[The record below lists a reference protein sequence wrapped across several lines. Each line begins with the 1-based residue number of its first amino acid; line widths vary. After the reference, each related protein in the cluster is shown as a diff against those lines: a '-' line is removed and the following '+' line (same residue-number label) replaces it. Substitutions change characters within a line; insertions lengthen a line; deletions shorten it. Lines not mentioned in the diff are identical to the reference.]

1 MAKLTED
8 QKAQNKAAMRARNR
22 AYAARLNAKRSAKEA
37 SDALI
42 AKTPQAKKRDEV
54 MVAFEGAI
62 EERRRIEADFDNQ
75 IQLLQQKKK
84 EAVAAHAARIDEL
97 KIARD
102 AAYKDLSALH
112 EQENA
117 KIDSAFPD
125 LEGVYSAA
133 GWKSLDAFMP
143 NRLGGQ

>member
-1 MAKLTED
+1 MSKLSEE
-8 QKAQNKAAMRARNR
+8 QKAQNKSAMLARNR
-22 AYAARLNAKRSAKEA
+22 AYAARLKAKRSAKEA
-37 SDALI
+37 SDAFI

-54 MVAFEGAI
+54 MIAFEGAI

-133 GWKSLDAFMP
+133 GWKPLEDFTPAIA
-143 NRLGGQ
+143 GGI